1 MGRIIKKARIIKKMI
16 TLARQ
21 HIPGGLRAAGPFSSP
36 SPSPEFTKGSHWS
49 NVSPTDVQDG
59 VATEGGTIVAAPA
72 DCGEVADFPC
82 SSHSSIINDDA
93 ARLDELES
101 SSSTVLSDEDGLL
114 ITPAEDETDKYAP
127 SSPQETTFTSSLTT
141 DEIKKG
147 DHPDITSVLA
157 LYKSCSQRGVRLNLF
172 SRENSDSRDSSVS
185 FLGAIET
192 ELSQFR
198 RFKSAFD

>member
-1 MGRIIKKARIIKKMI
+1 MI

-21 HIPGGLRAAGPFSSP
+21 HIPGGLRATGPFSSP
-36 SPSPEFTKGSHWS
+36 SPSPEFNKGTHWS

-59 VATEGGTIVAAPA
+59 VQAAEGGTVVAAQA
-72 DCGEVADFPC
+72 DDCGEVADFPC
-82 SSHSSIINDDA
+82 NSHSSLINDDA

-101 SSSTVLSDEDGLL
+101 SSSTVLSDEEEDGLL
-114 ITPAEDETDKYAP
+114 ITPAE
-127 SSPQETTFTSSLTT
+127 ETTFTSSLTT

-157 LYKSCSQRGVRLNLF
+157 LYKSCSQRGKPRLNLF
-172 SRENSDSRDSSVS
+172 SRENSDSSDSGVS
-185 FLGAIET
+185 FLSAIET